1 MSPGT
6 ASNSEPHRLADEAR
20 PLILASRSPQRRRLI
35 GELGVPVEIV
45 VPNYDEIP
53 LDLGPEQTVL
63 ERARGKALSVAA
75 TRPEAIV
82 IGVDTEVVDSADRVL
97 GQPPDADAAS
107 AMLRALAEREHRVL
121 SGVAVVGH
129 GVDTEVVESRVRFRA
144 LDDREI
150 RDYVERGEW
159 RGRAG
164 GYAIQ
169 EDGGGLVA
177 TVNGPV
183 DNVIGLPLDAL
194 RRLLVAEGCALPT
207 AGGNAAPA

>member
-6 ASNSEPHRLADEAR
+6 DSNSDGARAERDAR

-35 GELGVPVEIV
+35 TDLGVPVDIEA
-45 VPNYDEIP
+45 PSYDEVP
-53 LDLGPEQTVL
+53 LPLGPEETVL
-63 ERARGKALSVAA
+63 ERARGKALSVA
-75 TRPEAIV
+75 TLRPGSIV
-82 IGVDTEVVDSADRVL
+82 IGVDTEVVDGRNRVL
-97 GQPPDADAAS
+97 GQPADADAAV
-107 AMLRALAEREHRVL
+107 AMLRRLAGQTHRVL
-121 SGVAVVGH
+121 SGVAVVGERV
-129 GVDTEVVESRVRFRA
+129 GVEVVESRVRFRT
-144 LDDREI
+144 LDDGEI
-150 RDYVERGEW
+150 ADYVARGEW

-177 TVNGPV
+177 AVDGPL

-194 RRLLVAEGCALPT
+194 RRLLTAEGCALPA